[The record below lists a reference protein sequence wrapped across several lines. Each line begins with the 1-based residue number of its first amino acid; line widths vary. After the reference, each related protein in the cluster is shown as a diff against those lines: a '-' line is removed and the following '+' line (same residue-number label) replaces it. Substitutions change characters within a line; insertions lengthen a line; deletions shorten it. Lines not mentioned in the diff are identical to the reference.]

1 MGLFSWDLDRE
12 TAFSPIKPS
21 KSTMVWRPALRVGF
35 SRTGATGARFTIA
48 SQIIVVY
55 QLYGLTDAEI
65 ELVEGMPQSGAAQT

>member
-1 MGLFSWDLDRE
+1 
-12 TAFSPIKPS
+12 
-21 KSTMVWRPALRVGF
+21 MVWRPALRVGF